1 MSPRPRHIFC
11 AGRICAA
18 AAAALALCACG
29 PSGTPADIAA
39 EKGILLIGNAADPAS
54 LDPALATGFGEF
66 KILSGLFEG
75 LVGANPKTLE
85 PEPAVAKSWEILD
98 GGKNTCSIST
108 KGRSG
113 QTAPAWR
120 RATSSS
126 RGGARCSRKSAAS
139 TPLYSPR

>member
-39 EKGILLIGNAADPAS
+39 EKGILLIGNAADPAT

-85 PEPAVAKSWEILD
+85 P
-98 GGKNTCSIST
+98 
-108 KGRSG
+108 
-113 QTAPAWR
+113 
-120 RATSSS
+120 
-126 RGGARCSRKSAAS
+126 
-139 TPLYSPR
+139 